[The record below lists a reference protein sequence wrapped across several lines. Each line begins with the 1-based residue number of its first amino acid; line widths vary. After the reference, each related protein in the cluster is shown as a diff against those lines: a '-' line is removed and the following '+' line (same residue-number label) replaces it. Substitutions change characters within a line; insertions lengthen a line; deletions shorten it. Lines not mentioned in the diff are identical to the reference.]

1 MKSEKEILMERRMVL
16 EKRNLKNYA
25 RFIKLAKEIEA
36 LTKKIIKLDDEVEI
50 TNLKSLYK
58 GEGMRW

>member
-1 MKSEKEILMERRMVL
+1 MERRIVL

-50 TNLKSLYK
+50 ANLKSLYK